1 MKKNI
6 EFLNKCRT
14 AAADAAEKCGWK
26 VINCAEK
33 GQPLSIDEIHKKIIE
48 IVKELDMTIYLFLAD
63 GFEEVEAITTVDY
76 LKRRAGLSVVTVGIG
91 GRGVRRNSMIFVLQP
106 TRPRTKSD
114 STTRLWELFFPE
126 VCRSGTTNLEK
137 SETVQK
143 AIDFCVENNRLVA
156 AICAAPSIL
165 GHKNLLYGLD
175 ATCCPGV
182 EGECYGANIRKQR
195 PVCCAK
201 NFITGMSAG
210 CATQFAAKI
219 IEYFKGETVAQNV
232 LSDVVWKV

>member
-1 MKKNI
+1 M
-6 EFLNKCRT
+6 
-14 AAADAAEKCGWK
+14 
-26 VINCAEK
+26 
-33 GQPLSIDEIHKKIIE
+33 
-48 IVKELDMTIYLFLAD
+48 IYLFLAD

-76 LKRRAGLSVVTVGIG
+76 LRRAGLSVVTVGIG
-91 GRGVRRNSMIFVLQP
+91 GREVRGTHDIRVTADKTEDEIRLNDEVMGVILPGGMP
-106 TRPRTKSD
+106 
-114 STTRLWELFFPE
+114 
-126 VCRSGTTNLEK
+126 GTTNLEK

-175 ATCCPGV
+175 ATCDPGV